1 MPTSLDVVRGRRRQ
15 RAQRRSR
22 NWIGRLGSALAALIS
37 LLVGAAG
44 LVGALMFAGLTENL
58 PSVQTIEA
66 QFDASSGLY
75 RTTAFYDRT
84 GQTRLLEVLT
94 PAAADRRAV
103 RLATE
108 LPDHAPQH
116 LLQASIAL
124 QDPQFWTSPGY
135 DPAWLAQVLL
145 ATLRRQP
152 VPQGTSIAQ
161 QLARNTLLPPG
172 EQHRSPVAQ
181 ALREALLA
189 SELTRTY
196 SREQILEWYLNS
208 AYYGQ
213 LANGMDA
220 AALVYFGKHASELSL
235 AESALLAAIPLDPS
249 LNPVDAPQQAKAQQ
263 ALVLEA
269 MVREG
274 YLDAAVAEA
283 ATAES
288 LTFGP
293 PPPLENVRAA
303 SFSQMALGQLA
314 ELLGPGF
321 AHRGGLRVTTT
332 LDYDVQLQAEC
343 VSRTQLARLS
353 GADPGEAVPAAD
365 GSACIAAGLL
375 APLRPSDAG
384 VDHAISGAAVVVIDP
399 TTGEILAVVSTGGMA
414 EEPGA
419 RELNLAVDGVH
430 QPGSTLFPFIYLTAF
445 STGYTPASMVLDV
458 PTTFTDPVT
467 GQAYNP
473 ANRDDLFHG
482 PIRMRAALAG
492 SYNLPA
498 MRTLGQLGVEDVLH
512 TARQMGLTTLG
523 PDVSAYGPRLARQGG
538 QVSLLDLTYAYSVL
552 ANRGTMAGVPI
563 APQEQTT
570 GMRGLGP
577 AAILRIE
584 DATGEVVYEYVPG
597 GRAVVSPQL
606 AYLMD
611 DVLSD
616 ETARWPAFGHPNVLE
631 VGRPAAV
638 QTGTTENGADNWTVG
653 FTPSLAVGV
662 WVGNADGEPM
672 RGIGALNGAAPI
684 WNAITRYA
692 TRDLP
697 SEGWEMPAG
706 VSLVEVCDPSGL
718 LPTAYCPNVVRE
730 TFVQGTEPSYYDTLY
745 QPFRVNRE
753 TGKLATLFTPLDFV
767 EERVYLIPPPE
778 AAQWARQA
786 GIEQPPQEYDT
797 VYEQAYD
804 PEVNI
809 ASPSPFEVLRGQ
821 VEVRG
826 DARPDGFDYYRLQYG
841 QGLNPTH
848 WVQIG
853 NDLDAPVEAGRLG
866 RWDTAGLSGL
876 YVLQLMVVQEGGR
889 VETAAV
895 PVTIDNQPPSIRLV
909 SPAGGESFTWPVE
922 PGVILQVEVSD
933 DLSLARVEFYVD
945 GRGVAT
951 ATAPPYSTRW
961 RLGTIGEHVVFA
973 TAWDSAGNRA
983 ESERVTISI
992 TR

>member
-1 MPTSLDVVRGRRRQ
+1 MPTSLDIVRARRR
-15 RAQRRSR
+15 RGAQRHSRS
-22 NWIGRLGSALAALIS
+22 WIGRLGIVLAALVTLVVGTAS
-37 LLVGAAG
+37 LI
-44 LVGALMFAGLTENL
+44 GALAFANLTEDL
-58 PSVQTIEA
+58 PSVQAIEA

-75 RTTAFYDRT
+75 RTTALYDRT
-84 GQTRLLEVLT
+84 GQTRLMEVFA
-94 PAAADRRAV
+94 PAAADQRAV
-103 RLATE
+103 RLAPQ
-108 LPDHAPQH
+108 LPDHAPQY
-116 LLQASIAL
+116 LLQATIAL

-135 DPAWLAQVLL
+135 DPAWLARVLV
-145 ATLRRQP
+145 AALRGQP

-172 EQHRSPVAQ
+172 EQQRSPVAQ

-189 SELTRTY
+189 SELIRTY
-196 SREQILEWYLNS
+196 SRGQILEWYLNS

-213 LANGMDA
+213 LASGMDA
-220 AALVYFGKHASELSL
+220 AALTYFGKHASELSL
-235 AESALLAAIPLDPS
+235 AESAMLAALPLDPS
-249 LNPVDAPQQAKAQQ
+249 LNPVEAPQQAKAQQ
-263 ALVLEA
+263 AQVLEA

-274 YLDAAVAEA
+274 YLDAPVAEA
-283 ATAES
+283 AAAES
-288 LTFGP
+288 LTFEP
-293 PPPLENVRAA
+293 PPPLGNSLAA
-303 SFSQMALGQLA
+303 GFSQIALGQLA
-314 ELLGPGF
+314 DILGPGF

-353 GADPGEAVPAAD
+353 GADPGEAVPAGD
-365 GSACIAAGLL
+365 GSACVAAGLL

-384 VDHAISGAAVVVIDP
+384 VDHASSGAAVVVIDP
-399 TTGEILAVVSTGGMA
+399 TTGEILALVSTVGTA
-414 EEPGA
+414 EESGA
-419 RELNLAVDGVH
+419 GEVNLAVDSLH

-458 PTTFTDPVT
+458 PTTFTDPAT
-467 GQAYNP
+467 GQTYDP
-473 ANRDDLFHG
+473 ANEDGLFHG
-482 PIRMRAALAG
+482 PMRMRAALAG

-512 TARQMGLTTLG
+512 TARQMGVTSLG
-523 PDVSAYGPRLARQGG
+523 SDLSAYGPRLARQGG
-538 QVSLLDLTYAYSVL
+538 QVSLLELTYAYGVL
-552 ANRGTMAGVPI
+552 ADRGTMAGALVERQGQ
-563 APQEQTT
+563 APGTP
-570 GMRGLGP
+570 GLIP
-577 AAILRIE
+577 SAILRIE
-584 DATGEVVYEYVPG
+584 DATGEVIYEYAPG
-597 GRAVVSPQL
+597 ERAVVSPQL
-606 AYLMD
+606 AYLME

-638 QTGTTENGADNWTVG
+638 QTGTTENDADNWTVG

-662 WVGNADGEPM
+662 WIGNADGGPM
-672 RGIGALNGAAPI
+672 RGIGALNGAVPI
-684 WNAITRYA
+684 WNAVTRYV
-692 TRDLP
+692 TRDQP

-706 VSLVEVCDPSGL
+706 ISLVEVCDPSGL

-753 TGKLATLFTPLDFV
+753 TGKLATLFTPLEFV

-786 GIEQPPQEYDT
+786 GIDQPPEEYDT
-797 VYEQAYD
+797 IYEQAYD

-809 ASPSPFEVLRGQ
+809 ASPQPFEVLRGQ

-841 QGLNPTH
+841 QGLNPTQ

-853 NDLDAPVEAGRLG
+853 SDLDTPVEAGRLG
-866 RWDTAGLSGL
+866 RWNTAGLSGL

-909 SPAGGESFTWPVE
+909 SPAPEESYAWPLE
-922 PGVILQVEVSD
+922 LGVILQVEVSD

-973 TAWDSAGNRA
+973 VAWDSAGNRA
-983 ESERVTISI
+983 ESGRVTIHI